1 MPVRKS
7 HLLGLGVLHRP
18 KWSRVFWQ
26 AGDWIVHFCMEGRGQ
41 PLGGAFRVG
50 PSLSVQV
57 YTALGSTFGNWFF
70 FLIILVIEIGA
81 ALRVGDLKNS

>member
-26 AGDWIVHFCMEGRGQ
+26 AGDWIVHFCMEGGGNPSVGLFVLDLPCPFKSIQ
-41 PLGGAFRVG
+41 YWEVLLGIG
-50 PSLSVQV
+50 
-57 YTALGSTFGNWFF
+57 F
-70 FLIILVIEIGA
+70 FL
-81 ALRVGDLKNS
+81 SFS